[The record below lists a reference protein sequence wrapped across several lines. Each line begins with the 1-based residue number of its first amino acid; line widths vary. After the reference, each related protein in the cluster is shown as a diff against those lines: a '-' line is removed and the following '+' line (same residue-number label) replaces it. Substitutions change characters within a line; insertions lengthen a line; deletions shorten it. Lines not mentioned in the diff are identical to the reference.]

1 MLKLSEEAR
10 SLIQEVNSVKSNLD
24 IIKEEKRNIAKII
37 SALPIN
43 NLLELDSS
51 FFCLFLTKENI
62 FFKKL
67 IFQQL

>member
-1 MLKLSEEAR
+1 
-10 SLIQEVNSVKSNLD
+10 VKTYE
-24 IIKEEKRNIAKII
+24 IKEENRNIAKIT

-51 FFCLFLTKENI
+51 FFCLFFLNENI

-67 IFQQL
+67 IFQQLGCNLVII